1 MEKIK
6 GTVISTGI
14 GIGPSY
20 YIESQKFDF
29 ECNTI
34 EKDDIANEEQRFYKG
49 IENVTQDIDNLIE
62 NFAFTEDDKEILY
75 THKLIL
81 EDPELKSGVQQLIGK
96 ELICL
101 EYAIFKHFSKIIGIF
116 ENMQNDYYSQR
127 AYDYKEVAQR
137 LLNNLTG
144 KESFNL
150 QDISPG
156 NIIIINE
163 IPASMVSLLS
173 KKGIAGIVSN
183 NTGKACHAAIIA
195 RSLSIPVLS
204 GINLCGKLPNGTKII
219 LDALKGFIVVSPI
232 QDTLDHYKKIIKKEA
247 VAKEHLEQIKNLP
260 TETKDGDRILLKSNI
275 EYPSEVDSVLEV
287 NSDGI
292 GLFRTEFM
300 YLNRS
305 EFPAENEQF
314 AVYKKIAEDIYP
326 NPVTIRT
333 IDIGGDKLSSLIH
346 FRKEKNPNLGMR
358 GIRLSLQNIGMFK
371 VQMRA
376 ILRASAFG
384 NIKILVP
391 MISMVSELR
400 EIKKIINEI
409 KSELDENNILYGENI
424 PLGIMIEIPA
434 AVIIADLLA
443 KECDFFSIGTNDLI
457 QYSLAV
463 DRESKNIESY
473 YTPYHPAILRL
484 INQTVDSAQ
493 KAGIDVSV
501 CGEIASESNFIP
513 FLVATGIKELSVLP
527 SLHLKTKA
535 CIRMMSNEDNE
546 NRLKDLLLEDNT
558 ENIENM
564 LHLWCREIIKNSDPE
579 A

>member
-1 MEKIK
+1 MEKIQ
-6 GTVISTGI
+6 GTIISSGI

-20 YIESQKFDF
+20 YVESQKFDF
-29 ECNTI
+29 ECNSI
-34 EKDDIANEEQRFYKG
+34 SEDEIANEEKRLHKG

-62 NFAFTEDDKEILY
+62 NFAFTEDDKDILF

-81 EDPELKSGVQQLIGK
+81 EDPELKTGVQQLIGK

-101 EYAIFKHFSKIIGIF
+101 EYAIFKHFTKIIGIF

-150 QDISPG
+150 QDIKPG
-156 NIIIINE
+156 TIIIINE

-173 KKGIAGIVSN
+173 KKGIAGIISN

-204 GINLCGKLPNGTKII
+204 GINLCGKIPDGTEII
-219 LDALKGFIVVSPI
+219 MDALQGFIIISPI
-232 QDTLDHYKKIIKKEA
+232 QDTLNHYSKIIEKEA
-247 VAKEHLEQIKNLP
+247 VARENLEQIKNLP
-260 TETKDGDRILLKSNI
+260 TQTIDGNKILLKSNI
-275 EYPSEVDSVLEV
+275 EYPSELESVMEV

-314 AVYKKIAEDIYP
+314 AVYKKIVEDMYP
-326 NPVTIRT
+326 KPVTIRT

-371 VQMRA
+371 VQLRA

-384 NIKILVP
+384 HIRILIP
-391 MISMVSELR
+391 MISMVSELIQ
-400 EIKKIINEI
+400 IKRIIEEI
-409 KSELDENNILYGENI
+409 KSELSQNNINYAENI

-434 AVIIADLLA
+434 AVLIADLLA

-484 INQTVDSAQ
+484 ISQTVTAAQ

-501 CGEIASESNFIP
+501 CGEIASETDFIP
-513 FLVATGIKELSVLP
+513 FLISTGIHELSVLP
-527 SLHLKTKA
+527 SLHLKTKS
-535 CIRMMSNEDNE
+535 CIRAMHGSNMEDKLKKILSTSDTKEIE
-546 NRLKDLLLEDNT
+546 NILHTWCDNT
-558 ENIENM
+558 
-564 LHLWCREIIKNSDPE
+564 KDK
-579 A
+579 